1 MIPSAHQF
9 RRWTLP
15 TRWTFAASIGSLI
28 GVVLAVVALWVAIA
42 GPSLERERE
51 RTTERH
57 ALAFQA
63 AQELRS
69 NSELLA
75 QIGSLEADETLS
87 LGTDPY
93 SADALQALISGHFSE
108 LTKDAYGEE
117 KYIYQEVLRLGRW
130 LNAMSSLSTS
140 EAVSHWNRT
149 QEFTV
154 HDALFLNDF
163 LWWYLHSTIEDDL
176 SDAQKRGLGW
186 GSYPQD
192 VFQVPSAS
200 SQLKQFVV
208 DGRPISG
215 FSDYLGLLD

>member
-15 TRWTFAASIGSLI
+15 TRWSFAASIGSLI
-28 GVVLAVVALWVAIA
+28 GVVLAVIALWISIA
-42 GPSLERERE
+42 GPSRERDHE
-51 RTTERH
+51 RTAERH
-57 ALAFQA
+57 ELVFQA

-75 QIGSLEADETLS
+75 QIGSLEAGETLA
-87 LGTDPY
+87 LGADPY
-93 SADALQALISGHFSE
+93 SVDALKALTSGHFSE

-130 LNAMSSLSTS
+130 LNAMSSLSSS
-140 EAVSHWNRT
+140 EAVSHWNQT

-163 LWWYLHSTIEDDL
+163 LWWHLHPAIENDL

-186 GSYPQD
+186 ETYPKD
-192 VFQVPSAS
+192 VFQVPSS
-200 SQLKQFVV
+200 SSELKQFVV
-208 DGRPISG
+208 DGRPISDFG
-215 FSDYLGLLD
+215 DYLGLLD